1 MAQRLESCPH
11 CAFIGA
17 DVWREE
23 RRPGIR
29 VLYLICR
36 SCNLDWM
43 TIEDITDAANLRE
56 ARP

>member
-1 MAQRLESCPH
+1 MFPPYTRDV
-11 CAFIGA
+11 A
-17 DVWREE
+17 DE

-43 TIEDITDAANLRE
+43 TIEDITNAARVSDAWPLLS
-56 ARP
+56 